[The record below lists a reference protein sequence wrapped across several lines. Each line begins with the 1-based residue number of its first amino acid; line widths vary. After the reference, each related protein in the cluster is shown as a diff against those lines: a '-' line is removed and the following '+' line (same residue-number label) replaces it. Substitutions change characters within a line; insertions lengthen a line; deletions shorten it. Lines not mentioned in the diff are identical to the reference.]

1 MAQAVVAGRVTQPSV
16 ARRLFTLALPV
27 IGLNVLNV
35 LALFVDTAMVGRLP
49 NADDALTGLGFA
61 VQLLF
66 LLMVAMLGLTV
77 GTVAQVARAH
87 GAGHAGRVDHILH
100 QSVQLTVL
108 LGLSVAVIG
117 NAVAPWLLEVL
128 GAHGDAHAEAVR
140 YLRPLLL
147 GVVFNYLNI
156 LLAAVLRGVGNTKL
170 AFLVAL
176 LMNAVNVVLNYGLI
190 LGNLGMPAMGVQG
203 AAIGTVCAQ
212 ALAVVVMAW
221 SLRSGVIDGVFLRL
235 RPAMLDLALARDFVR
250 VGWPAALDM
259 IVLNAGF
266 LSIVGFLGAIDQH
279 AVAAHGI
286 GLRIQ
291 ALAFVPGMSISQAAG
306 AMVGNAL
313 GAGSVDEARRVVR
326 AAGVLCFTVMSSLGL
341 LIWGLDERLLW
352 IFEVDPAGTI
362 GQASLIWIAQLA
374 LCMPPVGLYL
384 AFVGAFQGS
393 GATRLS
399 LGINAAATLAIQI
412 PLSWV
417 LAFPL
422 GLGLLGAWAGFPI
435 SIFFKAA
442 LAWFFYQRGGWAKVG
457 ARA

>member
-1 MAQAVVAGRVTQPSV
+1 MAQPSV
-16 ARRLFTLALPV
+16 AQRLFNLALPV

-87 GAGHAGRVDHILH
+87 GAGHPDRVDHILH

-108 LGLSVAVIG
+108 MGLAVAVVG
-117 NAVAPWLLEVL
+117 NGIAPWLLDVL
-128 GAHGDAHAEAVR
+128 GAHDGAHAEALR

-147 GVVFNYLNI
+147 GVAFNYLNI
-156 LLAAVLRGVGNTKL
+156 LLAAVLRGVGNTLL

-190 LGNLGMPAMGVQG
+190 LGNLGLPALGVQG
-203 AAIGTVCAQ
+203 AAIGTVCSQ

-221 SLRSGVIDGVFLRL
+221 CLRSDIIEGVKLRL
-235 RPAMLDLALARDFVR
+235 RPTRVDLKLAEDFVR

-313 GAGSVDEARRVVR
+313 GGGSADEARKVVR
-326 AAGVLCFTVMSSLGL
+326 AAGVLCFSVMSSLGL
-341 LIWGLDERLLW
+341 LIWGLDEHILW
-352 IFEVDPAGTI
+352 IFEVDPEGTI

-374 LCMPPVGLYL
+374 LCMPPVGIYL
-384 AFVGAFQGS
+384 AYVGAFQGS

-399 LGINAAATLAIQI
+399 LGINAVATLAIQI
-412 PLSWV
+412 PVSWV
-417 LAFPL
+417 LAFPM

-435 SIFFKAA
+435 SIFFKA
-442 LAWFFYQRGGWAKVG
+442 LLGWLFYRRGTWAQVG
-457 ARA
+457 VRA